1 MQSQAR
7 AFVIVTPGFPANE
20 EDSSCLPPVQQF
32 ALSLNRQLSGIKLIV
47 VTLQYPFADTSYLWN
62 GIEVISIGGKNRRH
76 LWNRIT
82 RLRALTVLEK
92 LQSGYNLQGVL
103 SFWCTDAALIANR
116 FSAKNNLLHR
126 IWIHGQDA
134 RKENKLVSKI
144 NPSPEQL
151 IALSNFLK
159 HEFSKN
165 HGIEPMHVIENGI
178 SESLFPALNTN
189 KRSIDIL
196 GVGSL
201 IPLKNYALFI
211 ELVAEA
217 KKSHPDLRVL
227 IAGEGPEYAGL
238 ESQIKSLAL
247 ENTVSLCGKKTHAEI
262 LKLMNDSRVF
272 LHTSSYE
279 GNSTVLIES
288 LYSGCSVLST
298 CALSDRP
305 VENLIVAEGKEELK
319 SKLLD
324 LLGRTEHDRKRILF
338 NSMDV
343 SAKKILALFAI

>member
-1 MQSQAR
+1 MQSQMK

-20 EDSSCLPPVQQF
+20 EDSSCLPPIQQF
-32 ALSLNRQLSGIKLIV
+32 ALSLKKQFSDIKLIAI
-47 VTLQYPFADTSYLWN
+47 TLQYPFADTSYLWN

-92 LQSGYNLQGVL
+92 LRSGYDLKGVL

-116 FSAKNNLLHR
+116 FSLKNNLPHY

-134 RKENKLVSKI
+134 RKENKLVAKI
-144 NPSPEQL
+144 KPSSEQL
-151 IALSNFLK
+151 IALSDFLK
-159 HEFSKN
+159 KEFFEN
-165 HGIEPMHVIENGI
+165 HGIEPRHVIENGV
-178 SESLFPALNTN
+178 SEPLFPALNTN
-189 KRSIDIL
+189 KRHIDIL

-211 ELVAEA
+211 ELVADV
-217 KKSHPDLRVL
+217 KKNRPDLRAL
-227 IAGEGPEYAGL
+227 IAGDGPEYATL

-247 ENTVSLCGKKTHAEI
+247 ENTVTLCGKKTHAEI
-262 LKLMNDSRVF
+262 LALMNDSRVF

-288 LYSGCSVLST
+288 LYSGCDVVST
-298 CALSDRP
+298 CALSNRP
-305 VENLIVAEGKEELK
+305 VENLSIAGTSEDLK
-319 SKLLD
+319 LKVLD
-324 LLGRTEHDRKRILF
+324 LLERPEHDHKRVLF
-338 NSMDV
+338 NSMDA
-343 SAKKILALFAI
+343 SAKKIMTLFGI